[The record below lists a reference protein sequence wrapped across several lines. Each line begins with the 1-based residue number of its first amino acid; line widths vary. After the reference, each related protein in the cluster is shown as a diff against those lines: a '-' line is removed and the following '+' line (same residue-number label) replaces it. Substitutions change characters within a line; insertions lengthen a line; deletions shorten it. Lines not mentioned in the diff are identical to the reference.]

1 MVLAISLANR
11 RRISLNVKAIL
22 AAAVLVAFAGGDD
35 GEDGVVPLDA
45 DGVDALLQITG
56 VVQDEHRSSVWCA
69 TVATVAASAPETE
82 PPGRSRHL
90 RRSGT
95 TTAVA
100 SG

>member
-69 TVATVAASAPETE
+69 TATVAASAPETE